1 MDVISLALSKDYTEA
16 SLTGAG
22 ALKGD
27 KGDPGPQGPTGP
39 QGLQGEQGPVGP
51 AGPQGEKGDTGAP
64 GAQGIPGPEGPQGD
78 IGPAGFAPTVALN
91 PDNTGD
97 IYKLDITDV
106 NGTIT
111 TPNLVGRQGEQG
123 IQGERGETGPE
134 GPQGIQ
140 GIQGIKGDKGE
151 DGYPFLIYKEYA
163 SVDEFN
169 AGDFPEIGLMFMV
182 NDGVSADKPVYRYT
196 GETDTPYS
204 FVTAMATSEGLKGDK
219 GDKGDQGEQG
229 VAGPAGADGV
239 DGITYT
245 PRIGTVQGVEAMQ
258 DANATVDVDTVN
270 NLATYNFWLPR
281 GPVGQ
286 QGLKGETGEKGE
298 AGTTYTPSIGT
309 IETVDSTLSATAS
322 VEIDADTKAAKF
334 NFALPRGE
342 DGKDGFDG
350 NPAGTIAAFAGTTPP
365 IGYLLCDGR
374 AVSRTDYADLFAVI
388 GETYG
393 AGDGSTT
400 FNVPDLSDKFLQGAG
415 INALG
420 TAMSAGLPNIEGEI
434 LTTSDNNASKTMPI
448 IGATFSGAFS
458 SNKTK
463 TSDFVSGSSSS
474 SSYPRNILFNA
485 SASNAIYGNSD
496 TVQPPALVVTFVIK
510 ATNYAAVQQNAIND
524 AVVTN
529 ASTWSSKQIEERI
542 TNGVADTGVTA
553 VAFNTTV
560 ATGDASSKYVVRN
573 GVCYVTLDFT
583 TVSTSVTDRVLVTG
597 LPSSALPMSIDV
609 SPYNDVSGTAEK
621 TAALLLSKAGNIQL
635 YNITWNRRYMCSFSY
650 PVA

>member
-1 MDVISLALSKDYTEA
+1 
-16 SLTGAG
+16 
-22 ALKGD
+22 
-27 KGDPGPQGPTGP
+27 
-39 QGLQGEQGPVGP
+39 LQGEQGPVGP

-64 GAQGIPGPEGPQGD
+64 GAQGLQGMPGEKGD
-78 IGPAGFAPTVALN
+78 TGDRGPAGISPTLTVNA
-91 PDNTGD
+91 DNTED
-97 IYKLDITDV
+97 VYKLDITDI
-106 NGTIT
+106 NGTFT
-111 TPNLVGRQGEQG
+111 TPNLVGRQGPQG
-123 IQGERGETGPE
+123 LQGERGEAGPE
-134 GPQGIQ
+134 GPQGLQ
-140 GIQGIKGDKGE
+140 GVQGVQGEKGN
-151 DGYPFLIYKEYA
+151 DGYPFLIYKEYTDI
-163 SVDEFN
+163 SEFN
-169 AGDFPEIGLMFMV
+169 ADDFPEIGLMFMI
-182 NDGVSADKPVYRYT
+182 NDGVVGSDKPVYRYT

-204 FVTAMATSEGLKGDK
+204 HVTDMATSEGLKGET
-219 GDKGDQGEQG
+219 GPQGPQGEQG
-229 VAGPAGADGV
+229 VPGVAGVDGADG
-239 DGITYT
+239 ITFT
-245 PRIGTVQGVEAMQ
+245 PEIGLVQTVEAVQ
-258 DANATVDVDTVN
+258 DADVQVEVDPDNHRAV
-270 NLATYNFWLPR
+270 YNFWLPR

-286 QGLKGETGEKGE
+286 QGLQGLTGLQGDPGEP
-298 AGTTYTPSIGT
+298 GTTYTPSIGT
-309 IETVDSTLSATAS
+309 IETVDSTLEATAS

-334 NFALPRGE
+334 NFAIPRGE

-420 TAMSAGLPNIEGEI
+420 TAMAAGLPNIEGEI
-434 LTTSDNNASKTMPI
+434 LTTSDNNASKTIPMV
-448 IGATFSGAFS
+448 GATFSGAFS

-463 TSDFVSGSSSS
+463 TSDYVNGGSSSG
-474 SSYPRNILFNA
+474 SYPRNILFNA

-529 ASTWSSKQIEERI
+529 ASTWSSEQIEKRI
-542 TNGVADTGVTA
+542 TNGVADIGVTA